1 MIVKFKQFLLERYS
15 EYIETDVY
23 NGPPII
29 YPKGDP
35 SIGSH
40 SAGGNG
46 GTIGG
51 ADTGG
56 EFYKKGDI
64 TSSGEIYK
72 PYHYNI
78 SKIKYK
84 KDKKRERLIKYLNK
98 LDKEIVKK

>member
-1 MIVKFKQFLLERYS
+1 MITSFNDFLTERYS

-40 SAGGNG
+40 SAGANG
-46 GTIGG
+46 GVIGG

-64 TSSGEIYK
+64 TSSGEVTK
-72 PYHYNI
+72 PYTYNI
-78 SKIKYK
+78 NKIKYK
-84 KDKKRERLIKYLNK
+84 KDRKRAKLVKYLNN
-98 LDKEIVKK
+98 LDKETIK